1 MSEQVPARL
10 VSVEA
15 TSQVL
20 GVGRTQVFALLRA
33 REIDSVKIGNRRLIP
48 VAAIDEYVARLRE
61 ESVGEIGP

>member
-33 REIDSVKIGNRRLIP
+33 REINSVKIGTRRLIP

-61 ESVGEIGP
+61 TSVGEIGP

>member
-20 GVGRTQVFALLRA
+20 GVGRTQVFVLLRA

>member
-33 REIDSVKIGNRRLIP
+33 REINSVKIGTRRLIP

>member
-33 REIDSVKIGNRRLIP
+33 REINSVKIGTRRLIP

-61 ESVGEIGP
+61 ASVGEIGP